1 VTVASYW
8 HLLRGNRN
16 LRLLWTAQIVSEL
29 GDWFYS
35 VAIFSFLLE
44 LTGSAQMVALAFLM
58 QVLPQVFT
66 APTAGVI
73 NDRISRRKVM
83 IFADCARAGIVLS
96 MILVRTRAML
106 PLLYVLLFLETV
118 CWALFEPGSR
128 AVIPNITKDDEIPV
142 ANALSSATWSVNFA
156 LGAGLG
162 GLVLVT
168 FGRETVFVVDSLSFV
183 ASALL
188 IRAMKFAEPHADNL
202 PPLRARDLMDFSPIA
217 EGIRYVRRDR
227 KLLATIFVK
236 AGVGLAGSNW
246 VILPVLGER
255 VFRVQMNGMS
265 AAKAGALGMSILLAS
280 RGAGAIL
287 GSFLGG
293 NFAGTNRGRLRWTIL
308 AGFAMIGAG
317 YVALGAAG
325 SLLFAVFDADRGAH
339 RRIGLLDR
347 FHHFDAT
354 ADRGPVP
361 GTGILSRVC
370 VLYVDAGDFE
380 LHRGTRGRLGNRR
393 ARGRGGYRRGDA
405 GADRRM
411 AGRGAR
417 VAGIE
422 NRLKPVPPDPS
433 WWHGL

>member
-1 VTVASYW
+1 VKLSAYW

-16 LRLLWTAQIVSEL
+16 LRLLWTAQIVSEM

-58 QVLPQVFT
+58 QVLPQVFM
-66 APTAGVI
+66 APMAGVI

-83 IFADCARAGIVLS
+83 IFADCARAGIVPS
-96 MILVRTRAML
+96 MILVRTRGML

-128 AVIPNITKDDEIPV
+128 AVIPNITEGDQIPV
-142 ANALSSATWSVNFA
+142 ANALSSATWSMNFA

-168 FGRETVFVVDSLSFV
+168 LGRETVFVVDSLSFV

-202 PPLRARDLMDFSPIA
+202 PPLRARDLIDFSPIA

-236 AGVGLAGSNW
+236 GGVGLAGSNW

-255 VFRVQMNGMS
+255 VFRVQLHGMS

-280 RGAGAIL
+280 RGVGAIV
-287 GSFLGG
+287 GSILGG
-293 NFAGTNRGRLRWTIL
+293 NVAATDRSRLRWTIL
-308 AGFAMIGAG
+308 AGFGMIGVG

-325 SLLFAVFDADRGAH
+325 SLWMAVLTLIVAH
-339 RRIGLLDR
+339 AGGSACWTASSTLLQMQTEDR
-347 FHHFDAT
+347 F
-354 ADRGPVP
+354 
-361 GTGILSRVC
+361 
-370 VLYVDAGDFE
+370 
-380 LHRGTRGRLGNRR
+380 RGRVFSAEFAFSMLTLSISSYAAGRAVDWGIDVRMVAVATGLVMLLPIGAWIIAGR
-393 ARGRGGYRRGDA
+393 ARR
-405 GADRRM
+405 
-411 AGRGAR
+411 
-417 VAGIE
+417 E
-422 NRLKPVPPDPS
+422 
-433 WWHGL
+433 

>member
-1 VTVASYW
+1 LKLPAYW
-8 HLLRGNRN
+8 HLLRSNRN
-16 LRLLWTAQIVSEL
+16 LRLLWTAQIVSEM

-58 QVLPQVFT
+58 QVLPQVFM

-83 IFADCARAGIVLS
+83 MFADWARAGIVLS
-96 MILVRTRAML
+96 MILVRTRGML
-106 PLLYVLLFLETV
+106 PLLYILLFLETV

-128 AVIPNITKDDEIPV
+128 AVIPNITEGDEIPV
-142 ANALSSATWSVNFA
+142 ANALSSATWSMNFA

-168 FGRETVFVVDSLSFV
+168 LGRETVFVVDSLSFV

-188 IRAMKFAEPHADNL
+188 IRAMKFAEPHTDNL

-236 AGVGLAGSNW
+236 GGVGLAGSNW

-255 VFRVQMNGMS
+255 VFRVQVHGMS

-280 RGAGAIL
+280 RGVGAIV
-287 GSFLGG
+287 GSILGG
-293 NFAGTNRGRLRWTIL
+293 NVAGTDRSRLRWTIL
-308 AGFAMIGAG
+308 AGFGMIGAG
-317 YVALGAAG
+317 YVALGGAG
-325 SLLFAVFDADRGAH
+325 SLFLAVLALVVAH
-339 RRIGLLDR
+339 AGGSACWTASSTLLQMQTEDR
-347 FHHFDAT
+347 F
-354 ADRGPVP
+354 
-361 GTGILSRVC
+361 
-370 VLYVDAGDFE
+370 
-380 LHRGTRGRLGNRR
+380 RGRVFSAEFAFSMLTLSISSY
-393 ARGRGGYRRGDA
+393 A
-405 GADRRM
+405 
-411 AGRGAR
+411 AGRAVDWGIDVRMVAVATGVVMLLPVAAWL
-417 VAGIE
+417 VAGQAWRE
-422 NRLKPVPPDPS
+422 
-433 WWHGL
+433 

>member
-1 VTVASYW
+1 LKVSAYW
-8 HLLRGNRN
+8 DLLRGNRN
-16 LRLLWTAQIVSEL
+16 LRLLWTAQIVSEM

-58 QVLPQVFT
+58 QVLPQVFM
-66 APTAGVI
+66 APTAGLI
-73 NDRISRRKVM
+73 NDRVSRRKVM

-96 MILVRTRAML
+96 MILVRTRGML
-106 PLLYVLLFLETV
+106 PLLYVLLVLETV

-128 AVIPNITKDDEIPV
+128 AVIPNIAKGDEIPV
-142 ANALSSATWSVNFA
+142 ANALASATWSVNFA

-183 ASALL
+183 MSALL
-188 IRAMKFAEPHADNL
+188 IRGMKFAEPHAENL

-217 EGIRYVRRDR
+217 EGIRYVRRDP

-236 AGVGLAGSNW
+236 GGVGLAGSNW

-255 VFRVQMNGMS
+255 VFRVQLHGMS

-293 NFAGTNRGRLRWTIL
+293 NFAGMNRGRLRWTIL

-325 SLLFAVFDADRGAH
+325 SLLIAVLTLMVAH
-339 RRIGLLDR
+339 AGGSACWTASTTLMQQQTEDR
-347 FHHFDAT
+347 F
-354 ADRGPVP
+354 
-361 GTGILSRVC
+361 
-370 VLYVDAGDFE
+370 
-380 LHRGTRGRLGNRR
+380 RGRVFSAEFAFSMLTL
-393 ARGRGGYRRGDA
+393 AISSYT
-405 GADRRM
+405 
-411 AGRGAR
+411 AGRVVDWGIDVRTVAVATGVVMLLPMGAWLI
-417 VAGIE
+417 AGRAWR
-422 NRLKPVPPDPS
+422 N
-433 WWHGL
+433 